1 MSRPLTRDAEQYL
14 VARTR
19 AGDRAAAGALL
30 ASLDGLL
37 RRAAWPYRDAGH
49 GRGMNFDDFLQE
61 ARLEVLAAVEAYD
74 PTRPALFRSYAMV
87 RVRWRLSHVQRD
99 GVRDAAREE
108 EVAPL
113 AAPSAPESADALL
126 AAARLDAAVARAL
139 AAALATVQGRD
150 KRILRAR
157 LVTLHTGHERRSSRD
172 VGAEVGCS
180 HQHVHNVEDAALAAM
195 RMRLGS
201 CSP

>member
-1 MSRPLTRDAEQYL
+1 MGHLTRSEEQRL
-14 VARTR
+14 VTRAR
-19 AGDRAAAGALL
+19 AGDRAAASLL
-30 ASLDGLL
+30 LRSLDGLL

-61 ARLEVLAAVEAYD
+61 ARLEVLAACEGYD
-74 PTRPALFRSYAMV
+74 PARGVLFRSYAMT

-113 AAPSAPESADALL
+113 AAPSAPQSADALL
-126 AAARLDAAVARAL
+126 EAARLDAAVARAL
-139 AAALATVQGRD
+139 VGALAAVQGRD
-150 KRILRAR
+150 RRILRAR
-157 LVTLHTGHERRSSRD
+157 LVTLHTGIERRSSRD
-172 VGAEVGCS
+172 VGEALGCS

-195 RMRLGS
+195 RMRLG
-201 CSP
+201 C

>member
-1 MSRPLTRDAEQYL
+1 MSLTRSAEQAL
-14 VARTR
+14 VSRAR
-19 AGDRAAAGALL
+19 AGDRAAADALL

-37 RRAAWPYRDAGH
+37 RRAAYPYRDAGH
-49 GRGMNFDDFLQE
+49 GRGISFDDFLQE
-61 ARLEVLAAVEAYD
+61 ARIEVLAAVQGYD
-74 PTRPALFRSYAMV
+74 PTRPALFRSYAMT

-113 AAPSAPESADALL
+113 AAPDAPQSADALL

-139 AAALATVQGRD
+139 AGALASVAGRER
-150 KRILRAR
+150 RILRAR
-157 LVTLHTGHERRSSRD
+157 LVTLHTGVERRSSRD
-172 VGAEVGCS
+172 VGEALGCS

-195 RMRLGS
+195 RMRLA
-201 CSP
+201 CSW